1 MRYVIWTGG
10 KADLQRYKS
19 RLSYPGY
26 LSVLTCVGLCS
37 QSPAAGWGQAYG
49 RQNTLRTDRPILR
62 HVKNKEFM
70 RKAEVTDVK
79 KGEGAERC
87 Q

>member
-1 MRYVIWTGG
+1 M
-10 KADLQRYKS
+10 QRYKS
-19 RLSYPGY
+19 RLSYPVY